1 MSPAATSDKNPIED
15 DKADEVKALISRYM
29 LLKIEQRK
37 IENKLGEIIKY
48 YDSESLRTIFEPIG
62 DSIMGTI
69 GLEPPHRK
77 KEKGMAQHTN
87 SNN

>member
-1 MSPAATSDKNPIED
+1 MSPQRPSDKNPVED

-37 IENKLGEIIKY
+37 IENKLTEIIKY
-48 YDSESLRTIFEPIG
+48 YDSASLRTIFEPIG

-69 GLEPPHRK
+69 GLELPHRK
-77 KEKGMAQHTN
+77 KEKDISPEQT
-87 SNN
+87 

>member
-1 MSPAATSDKNPIED
+1 MSPPSSSDKNPIKE

-37 IENKLGEIIKY
+37 IESKLNEVIKY
-48 YDSESLRTIFEPIG
+48 YDTESLRTIFEPIG

-77 KEKGMAQHTN
+77 KEKDISPKQ
-87 SNN
+87 S